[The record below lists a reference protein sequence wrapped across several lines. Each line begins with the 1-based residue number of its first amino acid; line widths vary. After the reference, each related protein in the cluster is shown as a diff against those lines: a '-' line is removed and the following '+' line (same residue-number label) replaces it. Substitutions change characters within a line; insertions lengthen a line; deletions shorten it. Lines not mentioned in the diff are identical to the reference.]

1 MTPTLPWSAGRHY
14 DGRRAVFLPLIPI
27 LAVCLLLPAAAAQEP
42 APAPAT
48 AVVAAGS
55 GDVAPATLARVR
67 AAVDEGLVRLRPA
80 FPGMPARRFFVH
92 VHEARDTMPSALAA
106 YLHPDSPAFALLGQ
120 RQVHV
125 VWGEVRRLG
134 AAPLGVVVHELVHE
148 LLDQYV
154 GPHGRRIPRWFHE
167 GLAQHLAGDT
177 YLGAR
182 EEDLVWPIATQRL
195 PAFGELR
202 AEFPSD
208 HDALRTA
215 YAMSYSYVTWLA
227 REYGL
232 ADLLAVA
239 RATDERTSFE
249 RALVGRLRRST
260 LELEDAWRHH
270 VLHGSGASWR
280 VVFDQ
285 CFSLLL
291 VAALPILVLALMRRL
306 RSEERAARTIEARA
320 AASAAA
326 IGQPPEPPPEPPEP
340 APEPPPADAEKPE
353 DGRDERRPW

>member
-14 DGRRAVFLPLIPI
+14 DGPRAVFLPLIPI
-27 LAVCLLLPAAAAQEP
+27 LAVCLLLPAAAAQQP
-42 APAPAT
+42 APAA

-55 GDVAPATLARVR
+55 GDVAEATLARVR
-67 AAVDEGLVRLRPA
+67 AAVDEGLVRLRPV

-92 VHEARDTMPSALAA
+92 VHEARATMPEPLAA
-106 YLHPDSPAFALLGQ
+106 CLHPDSPAFALLGQ

-167 GLAQHLAGDT
+167 GLAQYLAGDT

-195 PAFGELR
+195 PAFGGLRTEFPGDPEELR
-202 AEFPSD
+202 I
-208 HDALRTA
+208 A
-215 YAMSYSYVTWLA
+215 YAMSYSYVSWLA
-227 REYGL
+227 REYGIG
-232 ADLLAVA
+232 DLLAVA
-239 RATDERTSFE
+239 RATDELTSFE

-260 LELEDAWRHH
+260 LELEDAWRHF

-291 VAALPILVLALMRRL
+291 VAALPVLVLALMRRL
-306 RSEERAARTIEARA
+306 RSEERAARAIAARA
-320 AASAAA
+320 AASAASSA
-326 IGQPPEPPPEPPEP
+326 SAGQAPEPPPES
-340 APEPPPADAEKPE
+340 AAQPPPADAEKPD
-353 DGRDERRPW
+353 DGRDERRAW